1 MQILLVRFTT
11 LRPRQNGCHFPDDI
25 FKWIILNENVWILLK
40 ISLKFVP
47 KVQINNIV
55 ALVQMM
61 AWHRPGDKSLFE
73 IMMVSLLPLVC
84 LLLLILMLWHRQ
96 AIFESK
102 GDNLSSSAE
111 CRTRSWEVWDTKLPA
126 DWMPTHKPTELS
138 TIKASLGLGFFLCVL
153 FGLYQQFLCDTFTQI
168 VQGPFD
174 RIWAVMRGRLSP
186 RQWSNPVRYQS
197 KIPNYNKNTSLIY
210 NKAWAVGVC
219 PGIYRQTSNI
229 SHTLVDNKIVDHS
242 DVVGASPVG
251 AAPTTSSFSA

>member
-61 AWHRPGDKSLFE
+61 AWHRPGDKSLSE

-84 LLLLILMLWHRQ
+84 LVLLILMLWHRQ

-102 GDNLSSSAE
+102 GDKLSSSAE
-111 CRTRSWEVWDTKLPA
+111 CRTRSWEVWDTILSA

-138 TIKASLGLGFFLCVL
+138 TIKASLGLGLFCVCFVWVISTIFMWHIHPNCSRSL
-153 FGLYQQFLCDTFTQI
+153 R
-168 VQGPFD
+168 PH
-174 RIWAVMRGRLSP
+174 LS
-186 RQWSNPVRYQS
+186 
-197 KIPNYNKNTSLIY
+197 
-210 NKAWAVGVC
+210 
-219 PGIYRQTSNI
+219 
-229 SHTLVDNKIVDHS
+229 SHAREII
-242 DVVGASPVG
+242 A
-251 AAPTTSSFSA
+251 